1 MTVKKKFGISAIFA
15 TILLAAILSASI
27 ASAQENETTQEN
39 MTMELTF
46 GPETLDKLKND
57 PYCVAAYGSIPAFT
71 TSEERYQWINTLS
84 NILDNLYNASFM
96 QDQENLKYFDPF
108 GPIKTSGV
116 TFDGVIEISVNNSS
130 KVDKPLLDEFYQL
143 IDTKASSIG
152 VKEVPVVFMRE
163 EDLPLD
169 DLEPPSSTENLDDL
183 EPPSSMENDENSV
196 NDSISNT
203 SDSNGNKSS
212 KVNSTPGFEL
222 LGSLVCLYGGW
233 KLRKK

>member
-39 MTMELTF
+39 MNMELTF

-84 NILDNLYNASFM
+84 SILDNLYNASFM

-130 KVDKPLLDEFYQL
+130 EIDEPLLNEFYQL
-143 IDTKASSIG
+143 IDTKASSMG
-152 VKEVPVVFMRE
+152 VKEVPVVFVRE
-163 EDLPLD
+163 DDLPLD
-169 DLEPPSSTENLDDL
+169 NLEPPSSNL
-183 EPPSSMENDENSV
+183 EPPNSTENNETSV
-196 NDSISNT
+196 NESISNT
-203 SDSNGNKSS
+203 SDSNETNSNKI
-212 KVNSTPGFEL
+212 NSTPGFGL

-233 KLRKK
+233 KLKKK

>member
-1 MTVKKKFGISAIFA
+1 MIINKKFGISAIFA
-15 TILLAAILSASI
+15 TILLAVILPASI

-46 GPETLDKLKND
+46 GPETFDKLKND
-57 PYCVAAYGSIPAFT
+57 PYCVAAYGSIPDFT
-71 TSEERYQWINTLS
+71 TSEERYQWIDTLS

-108 GPIKTSGV
+108 GPVKTSGV

-130 KVDKPLLDEFYQL
+130 EVDEPLLDEFYQL
-143 IDTKASSIG
+143 IDTKANSMG

-163 EDLPLD
+163 DNLPLD
-169 DLEPPSSTENLDDL
+169 NLEPPGSTENY
-183 EPPSSMENDENSV
+183 ENSV

-203 SDSNGNKSS
+203 SDSNETKSNKVS
-212 KVNSTPGFEL
+212 STPGFEL

>member
-1 MTVKKKFGISAIFA
+1 MIMKKKFGISAIFA
-15 TILLAAILSASI
+15 TILLAAILSVSI

-46 GPETLDKLKND
+46 GPGTLDKLKND

-163 EDLPLD
+163 DDLP
-169 DLEPPSSTENLDDL
+169 LDDL

>member
-1 MTVKKKFGISAIFA
+1 MIVNKKFGISAIFA
-15 TILLAAILSASI
+15 IILLAVILPASI

-46 GPETLDKLKND
+46 GPETFDKLKND
-57 PYCVAAYGSIPAFT
+57 PYCVAAYGSIPDFT
-71 TSEERYQWINTLS
+71 TSEERYKWIDTLS

-108 GPIKTSGV
+108 GPVKTSGV

-130 KVDKPLLDEFYQL
+130 EVDEPLLDEFYQL
-143 IDTKASSIG
+143 IDTKASNMG
-152 VKEVPVVFMRE
+152 VKEVPVVFVRE
-163 EDLPLD
+163 DDLPLD
-169 DLEPPSSTENLDDL
+169 NLEPPSSNLEPPSSTENN
-183 EPPSSMENDENSV
+183 ETSV
-196 NDSISNT
+196 NESISNT
-203 SDSNGNKSS
+203 SDSNETKSNKVS
-212 KVNSTPGFEL
+212 STPGFEL

>member
-1 MTVKKKFGISAIFA
+1 MIIKKKFGISAIFA
-15 TILLAAILSASI
+15 TILLASILSAAI
-27 ASAQENETTQEN
+27 ASAQGNETTQEN
-39 MTMELTF
+39 MNMELTF

-57 PYCVAAYGSIPAFT
+57 PHCVAAYGSIPAFT
-71 TSEERYQWINTLS
+71 TSEERYQWIDTLG

-116 TFDGVIEISVNNSS
+116 SFDGVIEISINNSS
-130 KVDKPLLDEFYQL
+130 KVDMPLLDEFYQL

-163 EDLPLD
+163 DNLPLD
-169 DLEPPSSTENLDDL
+169 DLEPLSST
-183 EPPSSMENDENSV
+183 ENDENSV
-196 NDSISNT
+196 NDSISNIN
-203 SDSNGNKSS
+203 DSNENKSS